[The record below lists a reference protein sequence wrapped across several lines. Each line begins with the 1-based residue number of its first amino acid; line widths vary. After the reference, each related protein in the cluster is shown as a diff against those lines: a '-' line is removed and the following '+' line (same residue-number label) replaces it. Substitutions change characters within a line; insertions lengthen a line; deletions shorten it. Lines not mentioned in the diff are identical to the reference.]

1 MHLAHVV
8 TSLLVPFHPPQD
20 FASNYEIVL
29 RWIHF
34 LAGIAWVGLLYFF
47 NLVNVPFQKEIDGA
61 TKARVNPLLLPK
73 ALWWFRWGAVVTVL
87 AGLAFWM
94 RLGARDAHTSGYSA
108 GTLFGSFFLLWTV
121 AFVIEMG
128 ALMGGVN
135 KGAVMGIIV
144 TVAVCA
150 AAYIFLA
157 WNARVEN
164 NRVLSIGVGGG
175 LGWFMMLNVWG
186 IIWRANKQS
195 LAWLEEKGAEPMPE
209 KLQKFTRSAFLAS
222 RANAVLSI
230 PMLFFMG
237 AASHYQLFGR

>member
-1 MHLAHVV
+1 MQLAHVLTV
-8 TSLLVPFHPPQD
+8 FAVPFHPPQD

-34 LAGIAWVGLLYFF
+34 LAAITWIGLLYFF
-47 NLVNVPFQKEIDGA
+47 NLVNIPFQKELDAA
-61 TKARVNPLLLPK
+61 TRAKINPLLLPK
-73 ALWWFRWGAVVTVL
+73 ALWWFRWGSVVTVL

-94 RLGARDAHTSGYSA
+94 RVAASDARTSGYSPGA
-108 GTLFGSFFLLWTV
+108 LFGSFFLVWTV

-135 KGAVMGIIV
+135 KGAVFAIIV
-144 TVAVCA
+144 AVVTFA

-157 WNARVEN
+157 WNSQVEN

-175 LGWFMMLNVWG
+175 IGWFMMLNVWG
-186 IIWRANKQS
+186 IVWRAQKQAI
-195 LAWLEEKGAEPMPE
+195 AWWRDKGVEPMPE
-209 KLQKFTRSAFLAS
+209 KLQKFSRISFLAT
-222 RANAVLSI
+222 RANALLSI
-230 PMLFFMG
+230 PLLFFMG